1 MNPSRH
7 IYFDNAAT
15 TPLDREVIEA
25 MLPFMESH
33 FGNPSAIHFYGR
45 ETRAAIEKARKTV
58 AKYLNCSPGEIFFT
72 SGGTEANNMAI
83 RCAVK
88 AYHLRHI
95 ISSPIEHHCVE
106 HTVSEMKQEGIAVHL
121 VRVDEKGRIDLNHLE
136 ELLSS
141 IGERCLVSLMHANN
155 EIGTMLDMNAAG
167 EIVKKYD
174 GIFHS
179 DTVQT
184 VAHFPFDLK
193 NTQVDFISG
202 AAHKFHGPKGTGF
215 IYIHHDIHIPPLL
228 FGGAQERN
236 MRAGT
241 ENVYGIV
248 GLAKAL
254 EIGYER
260 LAETSAHIKEIRNY
274 MLDRL
279 GQEGADIRI
288 NGDLEQSLYTVL
300 NVSFPLNNKTQLLLF
315 NLDMAGVCASS
326 GSACSSGSNETSHVL
341 TAIQAD
347 PNRVAIRFSFSKYNT
362 KEEVD
367 YVVGL
372 LRELVP
378 VPSAIA

>member
-1 MNPSRH
+1 MRV
-7 IYFDNAAT
+7 YFDNAAT
-15 TPLDREVIEA
+15 TPLDREVIDA
-25 MLPFMESH
+25 MIPYMESH

-83 RCAVK
+83 RSAVK
-88 AYHLRHI
+88 AYNLRHI

-106 HTVSEMKQEGIAVHL
+106 HTVSELKKDGIAVHL
-121 VRVDEKGRIDLNHLE
+121 VRVDPHGRIDLNHLE
-136 ELLSS
+136 ELLRS
-141 IGERCLVSLMHANN
+141 IGDRCLVSLMHANN
-155 EIGTMLDMNAAG
+155 EIGTMIDLNAAG
-167 EIVKKYD
+167 EIVKKHD

-184 VAHFPFDLK
+184 IAHFPFDLK
-193 NTQVDFISG
+193 NTPVDFISG
-202 AAHKFHGPKGTGF
+202 AAHKFHGPKGVGF
-215 IYIHHDIHIPPLL
+215 IYIRHGNHIPPLL

-254 EIGYER
+254 EMGYEK
-260 LAETSAHIKEIRNY
+260 LTATSDHIKAIKQY
-274 MLDRL
+274 MWKRL
-279 GQEGADIRI
+279 KNEFSDVGL
-288 NGDLEQSLYTVL
+288 NGDLERSLYTVL

-315 NLDMAGVCASS
+315 NLDMAGICASS

-341 TAIQAD
+341 EAIQSD

-362 KEEVD
+362 FEEVD
-367 YVVGL
+367 YVTEKLKVLAGESQAAAL
-372 LRELVP
+372 
-378 VPSAIA
+378 